1 MPPAVLAR
9 MAALRRR
16 ACQGAALA
24 GFAYAALVL
33 IMWGPFN
40 PHSGFPYETSI
51 PYMSETTSALKGF
64 LCLDDGLRIQ
74 MNTFYQLPYLI
85 GEAMGIQGS
94 YVPYQVVYAVLWWAR
109 GFLVFLILRK
119 FLPRSLSICYAAGAL
134 VVLHASDGALG
145 WVGQMNQFGVI
156 FWMVLAF
163 YLLTLGAES
172 ANWALA
178 GVFVIAAGLCE
189 YMSLWSYEGPLLLLL
204 VLPLCLLL
212 RWRSWRKL
220 AFIYGVWYC
229 IPAIYIRL
237 TILRYVNS
245 PGHTYQQ
252 SVLRTGWSWRSLLGD
267 WFFNIRASLEFWN
280 WPHGAWKAP
289 KSEAYLLA
297 TIAALVFIGC
307 GLAFIRLT
315 QESRRPN
322 PLVESMRTW
331 WTLLGVGFVLV
342 ALSFPAYLLL
352 DSARGLWRTQF
363 LSGIGAGLV
372 LAAACGLASH
382 AFVRQTARIVL
393 FLAFGA
399 IIAFFGSDSAI
410 QKSAFHRWI
419 WERHRVAI
427 REILQVA
434 PSVQPGTVIVL
445 TNVPKDNDPFGH
457 DMWLDFALRLAYPGI
472 PVAGVYFYADGT
484 PGPGDGWKAGGNS
497 WTRDGA
503 GYPQFFP
510 GTSLANT
517 VVVRYEPSG
526 RGKLEAALPAFVCA
540 TRCATELYHPGSV
553 ITGPISPIASRRYR
567 VRIPA
572 Q

>member
-1 MPPAVLAR
+1 
-9 MAALRRR
+9 
-16 ACQGAALA
+16 
-24 GFAYAALVL
+24 
-33 IMWGPFN
+33 
-40 PHSGFPYETSI
+40 
-51 PYMSETTSALKGF
+51 
-64 LCLDDGLRIQ
+64 
-74 MNTFYQLPYLI
+74 
-85 GEAMGIQGS
+85 
-94 YVPYQVVYAVLWWAR
+94 
-109 GFLVFLILRK
+109 
-119 FLPRSLSICYAAGAL
+119 
-134 VVLHASDGALG
+134 
-145 WVGQMNQFGVI
+145 
-156 FWMVLAF
+156 
-163 YLLTLGAES
+163 
-172 ANWALA
+172 
-178 GVFVIAAGLCE
+178 
-189 YMSLWSYEGPLLLLL
+189 
-204 VLPLCLLL
+204 
-212 RWRSWRKL
+212 
-220 AFIYGVWYC
+220 
-229 IPAIYIRL
+229 
-237 TILRYVNS
+237 
-245 PGHTYQQ
+245 
-252 SVLRTGWSWRSLLGD
+252 
-267 WFFNIRASLEFWN
+267 
-280 WPHGAWKAP
+280 
-289 KSEAYLLA
+289 
-297 TIAALVFIGC
+297 
-307 GLAFIRLT
+307 
-315 QESRRPN
+315 
-322 PLVESMRTW
+322 
-331 WTLLGVGFVLV
+331 
-342 ALSFPAYLLL
+342 
-352 DSARGLWRTQF
+352 